1 MSSMAILNSII
12 IIGIIV
18 AGFLAVVID
27 DILPCIIATAVVGT
41 FVAIEFLLLRAPDV
55 AIAEGAVGA
64 ILTPVI
70 FIIALHK
77 VKDKVENKEGGKWY
91 EKGGGLVFYN
101 RYNCLCLIC

>member
-1 MSSMAILNSII
+1 MNSMNILNTII

-18 AGFLAVVID
+18 SGFLAVIID
-27 DILPCIIATAVVGT
+27 EILPCIIATAALGS

-77 VKDKVENKEGGKWY
+77 VRDKIEPKDQEGGNLK
-91 EKGGGLVFYN
+91 
-101 RYNCLCLIC
+101 